1 MESENSNDL
10 KQQFLQGFGNQFL
23 GNDGSSNVSGVVNRV
38 KQAFFS
44 WKTERGKN
52 LRKWGNF
59 FDKSRF
65 SIPKKSSQVLSRLK
79 KNVKYFQTNYILI
92 FLLLTLYC
100 IITNPFFLFVIGICI
115 GLYLYAFYWRSAP
128 FKIGSH
134 IVTDKEKAISV
145 ATITLIL
152 FYFAS
157 VGSTI
162 FWLLGATISVI
173 LIHSL
178 FYNPSDEANEEFLD
192 FNSSFGEDTSSV

>member
-100 IITNPFFLFVIGICI
+100 TKKKKF
-115 GLYLYAFYWRSAP
+115 S
-128 FKIGSH
+128 
-134 IVTDKEKAISV
+134 
-145 ATITLIL
+145 
-152 FYFAS
+152 
-157 VGSTI
+157 
-162 FWLLGATISVI
+162 
-173 LIHSL
+173 
-178 FYNPSDEANEEFLD
+178 
-192 FNSSFGEDTSSV
+192 